1 MTEHAGVASDGPG
14 RGRAGRRAGTSTT
27 RAAIAA
33 AAQDQFAA
41 HGYDRASLRGIA
53 REAGVDPALI
63 TYFFGSKQRLFAE
76 VVELPADPRTVLAQ
90 VTDGDPA
97 GVGRR
102 MATVLAG
109 ILDDDDARVRF
120 VAIIRSAAQSEE
132 VAAALRERLTRD
144 ILEPVAARVREGV
157 RPQHAGP
164 PDEDAAKHEARLRA
178 GLVMSQVAGMIFA
191 RHVIG
196 LEALTEASSEEL
208 VRALAPTFQRYLAEE
223 L

>member
-1 MTEHAGVASDGPG
+1 MAEHAGAAPGAGSGPGPG
-14 RGRAGRRAGTSTT
+14 RRTGTSTT

-33 AAQDQFAA
+33 AAQARFAE
-41 HGYDRASLRGIA
+41 HGYDGASLRGIA

-76 VVELPADPRTVLAQ
+76 VVELPVDPETVLTR
-90 VTDGDPA
+90 VLDGDPA

-102 MATVLAG
+102 LATLLTEVFA
-109 ILDDDDARVRF
+109 DDDARTRF
-120 VAIIRSAAQSEE
+120 VAIIRSAAQSAA

-144 ILEPVAARVREGV
+144 VLEPVAARVREGV
-157 RPQHAGP
+157 RAR
-164 PDEDAAKHEARLRA
+164 DAEPLGAAAARDEARLRA
-178 GLVMSQVAGMIFA
+178 GLVMSQVAGLIFA

-196 LEALTEASSEEL
+196 LEALARATADEL
-208 VRALAPTFQRYLAEE
+208 VTALAPTLQRYLAEE